1 MNKTG
6 AFTKLGQGVFTALE
20 TYSNVHRGSGHNS
33 IVSTYLFEQARDIV
47 LKFIGLNKARYV
59 VIFCSPRGA
68 ENIKTKLN
76 PESYKCLS
84 SNDIGLPLGVSVL
97 AIKRK
102 ALPKGVLFLTGGGT
116 SSIISPTG

>member
-1 MNKTG
+1 MYEQNGGIHQARSRSVYRPK
-6 AFTKLGQGVFTALE
+6 

-47 LKFIGLNKARYV
+47 LKYIGLNKGRYV

-76 PESYKCLS
+76 PKIYKCLS
-84 SNDIGLPLGVSVL
+84 SYDIGLPLGVSV
-97 AIKRK
+97 
-102 ALPKGVLFLTGGGT
+102 
-116 SSIISPTG
+116 